1 MKKMMVA
8 SAMLALSSMALVS
21 CEQSAAPP
29 AGEVTGKPGVTVTN
43 GRLVLPAVA
52 GNPAALYFDIVN
64 NSDGYAVVR
73 MAEIPGAKEI
83 DMHETLTTNGTA
95 QMANLAPVNLLKGKP
110 VKFEPGGKHFMVMG
124 LSPVPKVGDTTEVT
138 LTFAGGDKS
147 SFAAKV
153 EGPGGKN

>member
-1 MKKMMVA
+1 MKKMIVA
-8 SAMLALSSMALVS
+8 SAMLALSSLALVS
-21 CEQSAAPP
+21 CGESAAPP
-29 AGEVTGKPGVTVTN
+29 AGEVSGKPGVSVTN

-73 MAEIPGAKEI
+73 AADVPGAKETM
-83 DMHETLTTNGTA
+83 MHETLTANGTA

-110 VKFEPGGKHFMVMG
+110 VKFEPGGKHIMVMG
-124 LSPVPKVGDTTEVT
+124 LNPVPKVGDSTEVT
-138 LTFAGGDKS
+138 LTFAGGDKT
-147 SFAAKV
+147 SFTAKV

>member
-1 MKKMMVA
+1 MKKMIVA
-8 SAMLALSSMALVS
+8 SVMLALSGMALVS
-21 CEQSAAPP
+21 CGESAAPP
-29 AGEVTGKPGVTVTN
+29 AGEVSGKPGVEVTN

-73 MAEIPGAKEI
+73 MAEIPGTKEI
-83 DMHETLTTNGTA
+83 AMHETVTTNGTA
-95 QMANLAPVNLLKGKP
+95 QMAALAPVSLLKGKP
-110 VKFEPGGKHFMVMG
+110 VKFEPGGKHFMVMD
-124 LSPVPKVGDTTEVT
+124 LNPVPKVGGTTEVT

-147 SFAAKV
+147 SFTAKV